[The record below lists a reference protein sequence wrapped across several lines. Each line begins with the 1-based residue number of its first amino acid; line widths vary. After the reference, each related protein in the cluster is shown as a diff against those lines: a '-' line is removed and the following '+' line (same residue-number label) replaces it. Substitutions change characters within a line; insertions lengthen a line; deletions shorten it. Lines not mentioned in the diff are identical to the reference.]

1 MNLDHINAAVCPE
14 CGCSDI
20 RKVEKANKHSNGQ
33 WNERMKFDCGLELHY
48 SPNFSCVDVESDC
61 SKSLRAVTWRQRRK
75 AFASVMVDALSQEAG
90 GFNDQNR
97 NMLERSIASDLDL
110 YRDELEGK

>member
-1 MNLDHINAAVCPE
+1 MNLDHISVAACPE

-33 WNERMKFDCGLELHY
+33 WNERLKFDCGLELHY
-48 SPNFSCVDVESDC
+48 SPNYSRVDVESDC
-61 SKSLRAVTWRQRRK
+61 GKSLRAVTWRNRRL
-75 AFASVMVDALSQEAG
+75 ALAEVMVDALSMEVE
-90 GFNDQNR
+90 GFKDHSPDA
-97 NMLERSIASDLDL
+97 LKRSLARDLDM